1 MSESTEDRPPLTAEE
16 ELALERNREAW
27 IAALA
32 CGDTRFY
39 RRSWREFEGN
49 LDYDADSEIGAEMVE
64 HAQSIAISATDQL
77 EQDPH
82 QAEHDT
88 VAGANDISLS
98 QAHPVRSAEAN
109 DVRNGPTTLP
119 SDADIIQATAT
130 SPSMPGAERVS
141 KQQR

>member
-32 CGDTRFY
+32 CGDIRFY

-49 LDYDADSEIGAEMVE
+49 LDYDADSEIGAEMLD

-77 EQDPH
+77 EQDPN
-82 QAEHDT
+82 QADHDT
-88 VAGANDISLS
+88 MVGASDVSLS
-98 QAHPVRSAEAN
+98 QEHRSIESAEAN
-109 DVRNGPTTLP
+109 DARNEPTTSD
-119 SDADIIQATAT
+119 SDAIQARAT
-130 SPSMPGAERVS
+130 SPSTPGAERDV
-141 KQQR
+141 

>member
-32 CGDTRFY
+32 CGDIRFY

-49 LDYDADSEIGAEMVE
+49 LDYDADSEIGAEMLD
-64 HAQSIAISATDQL
+64 HAQSIAMSATDQL

-88 VAGANDISLS
+88 MAGASDGSVPQERQPI
-98 QAHPVRSAEAN
+98 RSAEAN
-109 DVRNGPTTLP
+109 DVENEP
-119 SDADIIQATAT
+119 STSNADAIQVTAT
-130 SPSMPGAERVS
+130 SPSTPGAERDA
-141 KQQR
+141 